1 MLPPGSASH
10 CLLPAQTTAVEPWRS
25 TIQPP
30 MCCTSSQRRCAGGM
44 VRQVGGRDA
53 CGVSRVGVAVMGG
66 DRRPFTGRT
75 TTGRRGSGADVAFGV
90 AGTSMAGLEVLT
102 EVRGRAIGEE
112 EWRRWEVKWLQQR
125 LTFQLMEIGKMLS
138 IEWLKI
144 TDDVVAR
151 DFREWTLVSHR
162 NRGIVDVLLWLP
174 TKDCS
179 YVLLLRAI

>member
-102 EVRGRAIGEE
+102 EARGRAIREE
-112 EWRRWEVKWLQQR
+112 EERRWEVKRLQQR

-138 IEWLKI
+138 IKWLKI

-151 DFREWTLVSHR
+151 NFREWTLVSHR
-162 NRGIVDVLLWLP
+162 NRGIIDVLLRLP